1 MATSRK
7 SAEPNRPRRPAA
19 KTIEARERQLV
30 ALAFD
35 VAEQQMLD
43 GTASAQVITH
53 YLKLGTPRERLE
65 RKKLEEENALLRAKV
80 EGMAS
85 AARVEEL
92 YEGAIRAMRAYS
104 GQDLGDDDGEI

>member
-1 MATSRK
+1 MANTRR
-7 SAEPNRPRRPAA
+7 SAESDKPRRPAA
-19 KTIEARERQLV
+19 KTIEARERQLI

-35 VAEQQMLD
+35 TAEKQMLD

-80 EGMAS
+80 EN
-85 AARVEEL
+85 
-92 YEGAIRAMRAYS
+92 IAYFS
-104 GQDLGDDDGEI
+104 SLNLHKLFPLDP